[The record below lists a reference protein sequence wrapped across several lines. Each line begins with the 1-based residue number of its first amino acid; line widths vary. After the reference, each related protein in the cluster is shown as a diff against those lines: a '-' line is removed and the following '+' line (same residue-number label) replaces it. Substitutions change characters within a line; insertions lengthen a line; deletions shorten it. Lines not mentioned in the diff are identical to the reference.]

1 MKLSL
6 LIRLAEVAELGLPHL
21 EKEHAIAQ
29 CRTAIDA
36 AYLEAG
42 KRVRARDLQHA
53 NRPARTVRR
62 QAIREQLS
70 VRHHKVRLTRSGQ
83 WHVQPSPGTAWLLFA
98 LSDGDAENLLNS

>member
-6 LIRLAEVAELGLPHL
+6 LLRLAEAAELGLPHL

-29 CRTAIDA
+29 CLAAIDA
-36 AYLEAG
+36 AYLESG
-42 KRVRARDLQHA
+42 KRMRARDIQHA
-53 NRPARTVRR
+53 HRPARTLRR

-70 VRHHKVRLTRSGQ
+70 VHHHKVRLTRSGQ

-98 LSDGDAENLLNS
+98 LSDGDAENLLCS